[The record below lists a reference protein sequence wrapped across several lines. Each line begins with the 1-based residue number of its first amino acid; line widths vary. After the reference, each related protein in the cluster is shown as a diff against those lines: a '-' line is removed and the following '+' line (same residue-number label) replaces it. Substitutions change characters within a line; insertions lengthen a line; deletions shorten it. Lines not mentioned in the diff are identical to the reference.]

1 MGHLST
7 YALRGLGRGSTVELD
22 KEEKEEEEGG
32 CRLRTKEAKDSITP
46 SDEQDEIGRRFKV
59 AEKKITTNDIIH
71 VSVVEFCA
79 ESNGATR
86 GAEIWSKKKRT
97 QKNYKKRQNVG

>member
-1 MGHLST
+1 M
-7 YALRGLGRGSTVELD
+7 RLGRATSR
-22 KEEKEEEEGG
+22 
-32 CRLRTKEAKDSITP
+32 CIWP
-46 SDEQDEIGRRFKV
+46 SDEQDELRFIFR
-59 AEKKITTNDIIH
+59 KKITTNGIY
-71 VSVVEFCA
+71 VSDVEFCA